1 VWPATFL
8 YLVAFWGV
16 MIPVGY
22 VLGVVE
28 RGGAPAL
35 MTAVLIS
42 TIVALLLLSLRFR
55 SVTRRSAQRA

>member
-1 VWPATFL
+1 
-8 YLVAFWGV
+8 
-16 MIPVGY
+16 
-22 VLGVVE
+22 
-28 RGGAPAL
+28 